1 MMQIYTWGAIVFM
14 TLASTA
20 GDVYLALAMRQVG
33 DMGLVMKERGLF
45 GVIRSA
51 ISNLNLMIAIF
62 FMAITFFALLIG
74 LSWADLSLL
83 VPATA
88 SLTFVTNA
96 IAAQIF
102 LHERVDGRRWVANVM
117 ICLGVALLAR

>member
-1 MMQIYTWGAIVFM
+1 MLMLYTWGAILFM

-33 DMGLVMKERGLF
+33 DMGVVMKERGLLAVVRAAV
-45 GVIRSA
+45 GNV
-51 ISNLNLMIAIF
+51 NLMIAIF
-62 FMAITFFALLIG
+62 FMAVTFFALLIG
-74 LSWADLSLL
+74 LSWADLSLI

-102 LHERVDGRRWVANVM
+102 LKERVDGRRWMANVL
-117 ICLGVALLAR
+117 ICVGVVLLAK